1 MSGKTAKARRHR
13 KIWLVSGILLAA
25 FLIFNLIWFLN
36 YRSYGTVSG
45 DYERYNGMYVKEDSR
60 EFDYTWSGP
69 DYPSFNGNYAITNAD
84 DTLSLIIWPKSL
96 FREESWFGLQ
106 MYDDVWKEGYMFYV
120 DRDMNYSDAENP
132 EFSERE
138 KEKIL
143 DWMEKRDAE
152 IRQLKELAEAEW
164 KI

>member
-1 MSGKTAKARRHR
+1 MKVQNITDIDKFFKVVDSCKGKVE
-13 KIWLVSGILLAA
+13 LVTGE
-25 FLIFNLIWFLN
+25 
-36 YRSYGTVSG
+36 G
-45 DYERYNGMYVKEDSR
+45 DM
-60 EFDYTWSGP
+60 FDYTWSGP
-69 DYPSFNGNYAITNAD
+69 DYPSFTGNYAITNAD

-96 FREESWFGLQ
+96 FREESRFGLQ

-120 DRDMNYSDAENP
+120 DRDMKYSDAENP
-132 EFSERE
+132 GFSERE

-143 DWMEKRDAE
+143 DWMERRDAE

>member
-1 MSGKTAKARRHR
+1 MAEIA
-13 KIWLVSGILLAA
+13 V
-25 FLIFNLIWFLN
+25 
-36 YRSYGTVSG
+36 
-45 DYERYNGMYVKEDSR
+45 
-60 EFDYTWSGP
+60 
-69 DYPSFNGNYAITNAD
+69 
-84 DTLSLIIWPKSL
+84 
-96 FREESWFGLQ
+96 REESRFGLQ